1 MSLRFA
7 AACLLMLPAL
17 AFGWGAAGHSYTG
30 AVADRLL
37 KKSAAVQVKK
47 IVGMPLATASLWA
60 DCVKDVGPA
69 GKGAFRYTPHPQ
81 YHAPCIPF
89 ETKTGIA
96 RMESYVRR
104 NWKACK
110 QEAAEEACHRQYHY
124 ADVAIQRSKYDRAYR
139 GTSEHDIVGAIDAA
153 VLVLRGEPAPAPFSI
168 RDKREALL
176 LLAHFVGDLHQ
187 PLHVGAVYLDAKG
200 KRIDPDVPGGAYGK
214 EVETFGGNA
223 VAVGESTLHGRWD
236 DIPDDLDAKN
246 ITKEA
251 LARARAVP
259 ESPGDASTW
268 PQDWATDS
276 LHIARTAFSN
286 VAFGAKQDGKWEAR
300 FAKGKDAYEANK
312 ELIQRNQ
319 LIKGGARLAQLLNEI
334 WP

>member
-187 PLHVGAVYLDAKG
+187 PLHVGSVYLGPKG
-200 KRIDPDVPGGAYGK
+200 NRIDPDVPGAYGK
-214 EVETFGGNA
+214 DAETRGGNLL
-223 VAVGESTLHGRWD
+223 AVGDENLHGLWD
-236 DIPDDLDAKN
+236 EKPPDMDAKS
-246 ITKEA
+246 ISGETIAKA
-251 LARARAVP
+251 DAVP
-259 ESPGDASTW
+259 KTPGDLSTW
-268 PQDWATDS
+268 PQAWATDS
-276 LHIARTAFSN
+276 LAYAPRAFAN
-286 VAFGAKQDGKWEAR
+286 VAFGAKKKQGGWEAK
-300 FAKGKDAYEANK
+300 FAKGKDSYEANK
-312 ELIQRNQ
+312 EEIQREQ
-319 LIKGGARLAQLLNEI
+319 LIKAGARLAQLLNAI